1 MIKFQIVGH
10 QLPRSHGIAA
20 GEEQPEEFGIAGGD
34 LMVQRRL
41 LRDGDGEQDKQGQHR
56 RSPIGG

>member
-1 MIKFQIVGH
+1 
-10 QLPRSHGIAA
+10 LPRSHGIAA